1 VNGLVTYTLR
11 DANRHDQLYGEEIP
25 DEEAAF
31 QRAQQ
36 VADFY
41 GHPIEVCRVTFGHFL
56 RVVDS
61 VRTAIILIGLASVL
75 APKIEQRPARLAADV
90 ARRQPGRRRLACR
103 QRISPGTPKAN
114 LMRPHNS
121 RGFAEVDAAES
132 GNESGHRRNPPSR

>member
-1 VNGLVTYTLR
+1 VTGLVTYTLR
-11 DANRHDQLYGEEIP
+11 DANRHDQLYGEEMP

-61 VRTAIILIGLASVL
+61 VRPSPTA
-75 APKIEQRPARLAADV
+75 RP
-90 ARRQPGRRRLACR
+90 
-103 QRISPGTPKAN
+103 SPLVEDRDSTD
-114 LMRPHNS
+114 H
-121 RGFAEVDAAES
+121 
-132 GNESGHRRNPPSR
+132 